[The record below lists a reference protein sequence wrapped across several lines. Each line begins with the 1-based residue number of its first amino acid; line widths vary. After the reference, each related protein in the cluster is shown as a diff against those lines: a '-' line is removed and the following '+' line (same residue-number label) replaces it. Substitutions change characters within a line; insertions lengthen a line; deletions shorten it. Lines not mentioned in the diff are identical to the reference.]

1 MRSLRTRLA
10 LISTFVSGVAIIGVS
25 LLAWFSMVQSLKK
38 SLDLRLEEISGRI
51 SRDLHPRM
59 DTDRFS
65 EYLATIY
72 GGEIEEQ
79 QLMLH
84 VRDNIKEHLIYSSLG
99 DFAAFEA
106 AFPEE
111 FPVVP
116 KKPRLRPEGKSF
128 PKSGKG
134 KKGPER
140 GLPTGGKAPQFDEDA
155 LLAELLGKELAT
167 DRPPRPG
174 RGLESLL
181 EDPFELL
188 GRDMQFSNV
197 SALGKEWR
205 VLVAH
210 ERGYFVMVATDLS
223 ASITELQKLKR
234 GLFIGIPLAL
244 ALIGFGGWL
253 VAEWAMR
260 PIRDIVESA
269 SLVTAK
275 DLSSRVERRSHS
287 DPEIE
292 HLIEVLNEMMDRLER
307 GFSHATRFSADVSH
321 ELKTPIA
328 VMQGEIETALR
339 ECEPGSSEEN
349 RLLVLGSET
358 DRLKS
363 ITRSLMLLSQAD
375 VGELIR
381 KSDPVDLSQELE
393 SLIEDAEILAEAR
406 EISIES
412 DVAENLSVNGDAIL
426 LRQTLLN
433 LIRNAI
439 KYNDDAGLVRIE
451 ASNTGEETVI
461 AVENTGPGIPEED
474 RDRIFDRFY
483 RADRARS
490 RGVDGFGLGLS
501 LAKAIVEGH
510 GGEIRIARADEE
522 RTRFEV
528 VLT

>member
-25 LLAWFSMVQSLKK
+25 LLAWFFMVQSVKK

-51 SRDLHPRM
+51 SRDLHPRI

-72 GGEIEEQ
+72 GSEIEEQ
-79 QLMLH
+79 QLLLH
-84 VRDNIKEHLIYSSLG
+84 VRDDIEGDLIYSSLG
-99 DFAAFEA
+99 DFEAFEA
-106 AFPEE
+106 TFPEE
-111 FPVVP
+111 FPAVP
-116 KKPRLRPEGKSF
+116 KAPRARPKRKSF
-128 PKSGKG
+128 PKPGKG

-140 GLPTGGKAPQFDEDA
+140 DLPIRSEAPPLDEDA
-155 LLAELLGKELAT
+155 LLAELLGEDLAT

-174 RGLESLL
+174 QGLELD
-181 EDPFELL
+181 DPFEML
-188 GRDMQFSNV
+188 GRDVQFANV

-205 VLVAH
+205 VLVTH
-210 ERGYFVMVATDLS
+210 ERGYFVMAATDLS
-223 ASITELQKLKR
+223 ASIAELQKLKR

-253 VAEWAMR
+253 VAERAMR
-260 PIRDIVESA
+260 PIRDIAESA

-275 DLSSRVERRSHS
+275 DLSSRIEQRSHS

-292 HLIEVLNEMMDRLER
+292 HLIEVLNEMMDRLEK

-339 ECEPGSSEEN
+339 ECDPGSSEEN

-381 KSDPVDLSQELE
+381 KSDPVDLSQELD
-393 SLIEDAEILAEAR
+393 SLVEDAEILAEAR
-406 EISIES
+406 EISIEA
-412 DVAENLSVNGDAIL
+412 DVADGLSVNGDATL
-426 LRQTLLN
+426 LRQALLN

-439 KYNDDAGLVRIE
+439 KYNDEGGLVRIE
-451 ASNTGEETVI
+451 ASKTGEETVI

-474 RDRIFDRFY
+474 RDRVFDRFY

-501 LAKAIVEGH
+501 LAKAVVEGH
-510 GGEIRIARADEE
+510 GGEVRLSRADDE

-528 VLT
+528 VLS